1 MEHEFVCEECGLRK
15 KIAGTP
21 EQWESYINKTKNI
34 QDIFPELSAA
44 DRELMLSGLCGDCFD
59 KMFS

>member
-1 MEHEFVCEECGLRK
+1 MEHEFVCEECGLQK
-15 KIAGTP
+15 VIAGNP
-21 EQWESYINKTKNI
+21 EQWEAYIYKTKNI

-44 DRELMLSGLCGDCFD
+44 DRELMLSGICGECFD